1 MTENNPVYIISDSP
15 EKGSDLFGFDAYA
28 KTIAELIANKKNKTP
43 LVIGI
48 YGTWGSGKTTLM
60 ETVISHLKK
69 LETYH
74 DSDRSLYRDCKTVW
88 FQAWKY
94 KEEDEILAALIEE
107 IFKSMKNEGFFEGCK
122 GEIEKLT
129 KKLNM
134 GKVAG
139 AVTKLISGGQVD
151 ISEFF
156 SELEYKEKLGFYD
169 TFQKFFDDLLWTYL
183 KWRPKI
189 CTDETIDEEKG
200 VLVIFI
206 DDLDRCPPEK
216 ILKVLETIK
225 LFMDK
230 KGCIF
235 VIGAANDIIEK
246 ALEGSY
252 RKEDASKFMDKIV
265 QVTFNLPQIPVEDF
279 ESFIEKI
286 NPEIKDAISPQLKVI
301 VLAMKNNPR
310 RLKRFLNNVN
320 LQEGLVR
327 NKGIKVH
334 YENLLYWNIIDYV
347 YPSLRDDIKDNAQIL
362 FTLKEFI
369 YDIDLKL
376 ENKEI
381 WDISKETLDKVPQSL
396 QGYIQKKEMVD
407 IVRKFDVSPEQLKQ
421 LITLSGIVESIEEA
435 KEKEQEEVKV
445 DRDKMVEVPAGIFL
459 YGDDK
464 HEENIEQ
471 PFYIDVY
478 PVTNSQYAEFMKAGG
493 YSDDK
498 YWSDEG
504 RKWREKNNITEPL
517 YWRDEK
523 WNKPDHPV
531 VGVSYYE
538 AGAYANWAGKRLP
551 TEKEWEK
558 ASRGT
563 DGRMYP
569 WGNEFDK
576 EKCNINESGIN
587 MTSRVDR
594 YPNGISP
601 YGCYDMAGN
610 VWEWTDSW
618 YDKEEK
624 YKVLRGGSWSGYREG
639 ARCASR
645 GRGWGDPGYRSVG
658 GGFRCARTITL

>member
-1 MTENNPVYIISDSP
+1 MTDNSPVYIISDSP
-15 EKGSDLFGFDAYA
+15 EKDSDIFGFDAYA
-28 KTIAELIANKKNKTP
+28 KTIAELIAHKKNKTP

-60 ETVISHLKK
+60 ETVLSHLKK
-69 LETYH
+69 IETYE
-74 DSDRSLYRDCKTVW
+74 DRSHYRDCKTVW

-94 KEEDEILAALIEE
+94 REEDEILAAVIEE
-107 IFKSMKNEGFFEGCK
+107 IFKSMNNEGFFEGCK
-122 GEIEKLT
+122 AEIEKLT

-139 AVTKLISGGQVD
+139 AFTKLISGGQID

-183 KWRPKI
+183 KWRPKV

-235 VIGAANDIIEK
+235 VIGAANDIIER
-246 ALEGSY
+246 ALEGTY
-252 RKEDASKFMDKIV
+252 KENASKFMDKIV

-279 ESFIEKI
+279 ESFIKKI
-286 NPEIKDAISPQLKVI
+286 HPEIKDAIFPYLKVI
-301 VLAMKNNPR
+301 VPTMKNNPR

-327 NKGIKVH
+327 NKGIKVL

-347 YPSLRDDIKDNAQIL
+347 YPSLRDEVKDNAQTL

-369 YDIDLKL
+369 RDIDSKL

-381 WDISKETLDKVPQSL
+381 WDIPKETLEKVPQSL
-396 QGYIQKKEMVD
+396 QSYIQKKEMVD

-421 LITLSGIVESIEEA
+421 LITFSGIVESIEEA
-435 KEKEQEEVKV
+435 KEKEQEAKV
-445 DRDKMVEVPAGIFL
+445 NLDKIVEVPAGPFL
-459 YGDDK
+459 YGDDR
-464 HEENIEQ
+464 HQENIEQ

-478 PVTNSQYAEFMKAGG
+478 PVTNSQYVEFMKAGG

-498 YWSDEG
+498 YWSQEG
-504 RKWREKNNITEPL
+504 KKWREKNNITEPRF
-517 YWRDEK
+517 WRDKE
-523 WNKPDHPV
+523 WNKPDYPV

-538 AGAYANWAGKRLP
+538 ADAYARWAGKKLP

-558 ASRGT
+558 AARGT
-563 DGRMYP
+563 DGRVYP

-576 EKCNINESGIN
+576 EKCNTVGSG
-587 MTSRVDR
+587 MGKTTRVTR
-594 YPNGISP
+594 YHNGISP

-618 YDKEEK
+618 YDKEEIT
-624 YKVLRGGSWSGYREG
+624 KVLRGGSWYSDRDH
-639 ARCASR
+639 ARCANS
-645 GRGWGDPGYRSVG
+645 GRDNPNLRYYYV
-658 GGFRCARTITL
+658 GFRCARTKK

>member
-1 MTENNPVYIISDSP
+1 MADNNPVYIISDSP

-69 LETYH
+69 IETYH
-74 DSDRSLYRDCKTVW
+74 DRSHYRDCKTVW

-122 GEIEKLT
+122 AEIEKLT

-151 ISEFF
+151 INEFF

-252 RKEDASKFMDKIV
+252 RKEDAGKFMDKIV

-286 NPEIKDAISPQLKVI
+286 NPEIKDAVTPHLKII
-301 VLAMKNNPR
+301 VPTMKNNPR

-320 LQEGLVR
+320 LQEGLLN
-327 NKGIKVH
+327 NKGIQVPYKH
-334 YENLLYWNIIDYV
+334 LLYWNIIDYV
-347 YPSLRDDIKDNAQIL
+347 YPSLRDDIKENPQTL
-362 FTLKEFI
+362 FTLKERVQDI
-369 YDIDLKL
+369 YSKL
-376 ENKEI
+376 SDKEGWEITKEI
-381 WDISKETLDKVPQSL
+381 LDEVPQSL
-396 QGYIQKKEMVD
+396 QRYIQKKELVD
-407 IVRKFDVSPEQLKQ
+407 IISEFDVSPEQLKQ
-421 LITLSGIVESIEEA
+421 LTTLSKIVESIEEA

-445 DRDKMVEVPAGIFL
+445 DLDKMVEVPAGVFL
-459 YGDDK
+459 YGYDK

-498 YWSDEG
+498 YWSEEG
-504 RKWREKNNITEPL
+504 RKWREKNNITEPK
-517 YWRDEK
+517 YWNDIR
-523 WNKPDHPV
+523 WNPPKYPV
-531 VGVSYYE
+531 VGISYYE
-538 AGAYANWAGKRLP
+538 AEAYANWAGKRLP

-558 ASRGT
+558 AARGT
-563 DGRMYP
+563 DGREYP

-576 EKCNINESGIN
+576 SKCNTRSGIN

-610 VWEWTDSW
+610 VWEWTSSD
-618 YDKEEK
+618 YEGEK
-624 YKVLRGGSWSGYREG
+624 GTKVRRGGSWFDDHVL
-639 ARCASR
+639 AHCAYQAGFFPNVR
-645 GRGWGDPGYRSVG
+645 GDAW
-658 GGFRCARTITL
+658 GFRCVRTVKL